1 MAFQGDA
8 CLIGMPYLLSERLG
22 EIERGN
28 RCKFLGSAFIEADPL
43 RLIAG
48 EASDS
53 MLTG

>member
-8 CLIGMPYLLSERLG
+8 CLIGMPYLFCERLV

-28 RCKFLGSAFIEADPL
+28 RCKFSGSAFIEADPL
-43 RLIAG
+43 RLITG
-48 EASDS
+48 EGSVS